1 MNETPKISSSP
12 PISGAAHPSG
22 RVPFPRSVLLIGAA
36 IVALVVIALI
46 VAVAL
51 PNRPTDY
58 PAGSPEAAFQ
68 DFYEAWEAGD
78 VEAAYG
84 HLSSAVTADLT
95 LAEYRRMD
103 ADWSWQ
109 RDQDRRLVLLSA
121 ELTGE
126 RATLRVRVDEFYQGG
141 LSGQRNS
148 YERSV
153 RLVRELGTWLIDDP
167 LLGIEPVPSYY

>member
-1 MNETPKISSSP
+1 MSEPSEITQSP
-12 PISGAAHPSG
+12 PINGGSRPTGSGA
-22 RVPFPRSVLLIGAA
+22 FPRSVLLIGAA
-36 IVALVVIALI
+36 IVALVVVALI

-58 PAGSPEAAFQ
+58 AAGSPEATFQ

-84 HLSSAVTADLT
+84 HLSSTVKAELS

-109 RDQDRRLVLLSA
+109 RDQGRRLVLLSVD
-121 ELTGE
+121 LTGE
-126 RATLRVRVDEFYQGG
+126 RATLHVRVDEFYQGG
-141 LSGQRNS
+141 LSGQRSS

-153 RLVRELGTWLIDDP
+153 RLVRELGTWLIDEP
-167 LLGIEPVPSYY
+167 LLGIEPVPYQY

>member
-1 MNETPKISSSP
+1 MSEPQEITSSP
-12 PISGAAHPSG
+12 LDNGTKRPSG
-22 RVPFPRSVLLIGAA
+22 RAAVPRSVLLIGAA
-36 IVALVVIALI
+36 IVALVVVALI

-58 PAGSPEAAFQ
+58 ATGSPEAAFQ

-95 LAEYRRMD
+95 LTDYRRMD

-109 RDQDRRLVLLSA
+109 RDQGRRLVLLSVD
-121 ELTGE
+121 LTGE
-126 RATLRVRVDEFYQGG
+126 RATLHVRVDEFYQGG

-153 RLVRELGTWLIDDP
+153 RLVRELGTWLIDEP
-167 LLGIEPVPSYY
+167 LIGIEPGMHY

>member
-1 MNETPKISSSP
+1 MSEP
-12 PISGAAHPSG
+12 SGADSAAPTGSAS
-22 RVPFPRSVLLIGAA
+22 FPRSVLLIGAA
-36 IVALVVIALI
+36 IVALVVTALI

-58 PAGSPEAAFQ
+58 AAGSPEAAFQ

-84 HLSSAVTADLT
+84 HLSSTVTADLSLT
-95 LAEYRRMD
+95 EYRRMD
-103 ADWSWQ
+103 TDWSWQ
-109 RDQDRRLVLLSA
+109 RDQGRRLVLLSVD
-121 ELTGE
+121 LTGE
-126 RATLRVRVDEFYQGG
+126 RATLHIRVDEFYQGG

-153 RLVRELGTWLIDDP
+153 RLVRELGTWLIDEP
-167 LLGIEPVPSYY
+167 LIGIESAGHY